1 MKDEKIYYY
10 TDFNTFKLILE
21 NGTLRFKES
30 TASNDRMDTVQLYK
44 NLMEMAKTKLKNK
57 DLRAE
62 QEFYFDM
69 LKHNGV
75 KKSRISLVSCFTSKA
90 DSRMLWD
97 AYTMHRKDRIAERYN
112 GVCIE
117 INKDSLVRAMENTSE
132 LFDIRCCQNIVY
144 GFEKINTYL
153 EGIMHQYSEEV
164 EKLSQEENQEQNII
178 PPIQIPFL
186 RKEVVLK
193 KCIVIPTIRL
203 MLEIDKVAPFFKHSF
218 WCEECETRAL
228 LSIKVSDN
236 RVNNLKKYDDG
247 SAYFDLPISC
257 ECFNKVILGPELCED
272 DIKELK
278 AINGK
283 IKYENL
289 ETIISEGTGVIT
301 NR

>member
-1 MKDEKIYYY
+1 M
-10 TDFNTFKLILE
+10 
-21 NGTLRFKES
+21 R
-30 TASNDRMDTVQLYK
+30 ND
-44 NLMEMAKTKLKNK
+44 
-57 DLRAE
+57 
-62 QEFYFDM
+62 
-69 LKHNGV
+69 
-75 KKSRISLVSCFTSKA
+75 KK
-90 DSRMLWD
+90 
-97 AYTMHRKDRIAERYN
+97 
-112 GVCIE
+112 
-117 INKDSLVRAMENTSE
+117 
-132 LFDIRCCQNIVY
+132 DIRKVRLNNLIFGTSTITTACLYY
-144 GFEKINTYL
+144 GRSI
-153 EGIMHQYSEEV
+153 
-164 EKLSQEENQEQNII
+164 
-178 PPIQIPFL
+178 
-186 RKEVVLK
+186 K

-203 MLEIDKVAPFFKHSF
+203 MLEIDKVTPFFKHSF

-283 IKYENL
+283 IIYENL